1 MFFLL
6 EEFRKHKSA
15 DYREDGNIYMWYV
28 LFLIE
33 DLRTV
38 RYTELLG
45 ALQVQGLV
53 SFLTCGVVLGWD
65 NLGC

>member
-1 MFFLL
+1 
-6 EEFRKHKSA
+6 
-15 DYREDGNIYMWYV
+15 MWYV